1 MPDWAIIMNLSKP
14 LLCTKK
20 PKMESFMK
28 SAVNIVLFSLALL
41 SSLSYGEDMH
51 NHETKKDISGIESL
65 SPELR
70 ELLTKEMLALQNG
83 MMSVIPAYV
92 AGNWNEIESIAHKM
106 KSSYIL
112 KQSLTDEQV
121 KELHTSLPES
131 FIKLDQQFHYL
142 SGMLNHAAK
151 NKKAELVGFYFS
163 KLSESCVSCHTQ
175 YAAHRFPAFAPKKIT
190 DKHEH

>member
-1 MPDWAIIMNLSKP
+1 
-14 LLCTKK
+14 
-20 PKMESFMK
+20 MK
-28 SAVNIVLFSLALL
+28 SIFRIISITFFSTILM
-41 SSLSYGEDMH
+41 SSLSYGEVKLGHDAKGH
-51 NHETKKDISGIESL
+51 SSGIESL

-70 ELLTKEMLALQNG
+70 ELLKKEMQALQNG
-83 MMSVIPAYV
+83 MMSVIPAYTS
-92 AGNWNEIESIAHKM
+92 GDWSEIESIAHKM

-131 FIKLDQQFHYL
+131 FIKLDQKFHYL
-142 SGMLNHAAK
+142 SGMLEHAAK
-151 NKKAELVGFYFS
+151 NEKIELIGFYFS

-175 YAAHRFPAFAPKKIT
+175 YATHKFPAFAPKKTT

>member
-1 MPDWAIIMNLSKP
+1 
-14 LLCTKK
+14 
-20 PKMESFMK
+20 MK
-28 SAVNIVLFSLALL
+28 LAVSIVFLSLALL
-41 SSLSYGEDMH
+41 SSLSYGEDLH
-51 NHETKKDISGIESL
+51 SHETKKDISGIESL

-92 AGNWNEIESIAHKM
+92 TGNWSEIENISHKM
-106 KSSYIL
+106 KNSYIL

-131 FIKLDQQFHYL
+131 FIKLDQEFHYL
-142 SGMLNHAAK
+142 SGMLNQAAK
-151 NKKAELVGFYFS
+151 NKKPELVGFYFS

-175 YAAHRFPAFAPKKIT
+175 YAVHKFPALAPEKMT
-190 DKHEH
+190 DMHEH

>member
-1 MPDWAIIMNLSKP
+1 MKLSV
-14 LLCTKK
+14 
-20 PKMESFMK
+20 S
-28 SAVNIVLFSLALL
+28 IVFFSLVLL
-41 SSLSYGEDMH
+41 PSLSYGEDMH
-51 NHETKKDISGIESL
+51 SHETKKDISGIESL

-70 ELLTKEMLALQNG
+70 ELLKKEMLALQNG

-92 AGNWNEIESIAHKM
+92 AGNWSEIASIAHKM
-106 KSSYIL
+106 KNSYIL
-112 KQSLTDEQV
+112 KQRLTDEQI
-121 KELHTSLPES
+121 KELHASLPEA

-175 YAAHRFPAFAPKKIT
+175 YAAHRFPAFAPKIIT

>member
-1 MPDWAIIMNLSKP
+1 MKLAASIIFFTLAILP
-14 LLCTKK
+14 
-20 PKMESFMK
+20 
-28 SAVNIVLFSLALL
+28 
-41 SSLSYGEDMH
+41 SLSYGEDMH
-51 NHETKKDISGIESL
+51 SHETKNDITGIESL

-70 ELLTKEMLALQNG
+70 DLLKKEMLALQKG

-92 AGNWNEIESIAHKM
+92 AGNWSEIESIAHKM
-106 KSSYIL
+106 KNSYIL
-112 KQSLTDEQV
+112 KQSLTDKQV

-131 FIKLDQQFHYL
+131 FIKLDQNFHYL

-163 KLSESCVSCHTQ
+163 KLSESCVNCHSQ
-175 YAAHRFPAFAPKKIT
+175 YALHKFPAFAPKTIT

>member
-1 MPDWAIIMNLSKP
+1 MGP
-14 LLCTKK
+14 
-20 PKMESFMK
+20 FMK
-28 SAVNIVLFSLALL
+28 SIFRTISIVFFSLALFP
-41 SSLSYGEDMH
+41 SLSYAEDMR
-51 NHETKKDISGIESL
+51 NHETKKDVSSIESL

-70 ELLTKEMLALQNG
+70 ELLKNEMLALQKG
-83 MMSVIPAYV
+83 MMSIIPAYV
-92 AGNWNEIESIAHKM
+92 AGNWSEIENIAHKM
-106 KSSYIL
+106 KNSYIL

-151 NKKAELVGFYFS
+151 NKKPELVGFYFS
-163 KLSESCVSCHTQ
+163 KLSESCVSCHAQ
-175 YAAHRFPAFAPKKIT
+175 YAVHKFPAFAPKIIT